1 MIIKFQQGGGLPLV
15 SYTPVITN
23 QETSTYAQRP
33 AANADDKKDL
43 TTKDLME
50 LLKEAAQALPNEYDL
65 IINNF
70 QDFALGSPLNT
81 STIETRYLSAL
92 SSLQKAKFNKELF
105 DESLEIVKSKGALN
119 EFAITAQGDLVCVNN
134 EGDYKIMSPE
144 ELEKGYRPLTNSE
157 LLNLRAYSPDLVFN
171 NNILSV
177 IQNGISMEQVT
188 KMIQDIVKELGTSES
203 TKEGY
208 TNIKNKQILDG
219 INILKEAAKNGAWT
233 GDEMSVDGLYKNKLI
248 TKSQAV
254 QAKMALDYLKATL
267 PKNAV
272 TLLKIKSDGTNK
284 GVDAL
289 LAALTTSYVKSSVA
303 FETNLQDNKGNK
315 SISDEKINPA
325 MAFQL
330 DMGTETTL
338 PIVAGS
344 TDALA
349 LQAYRVPVTTKAGNN
364 IGITTLDKV
373 ASDSAL
379 GGIFDFS
386 HVTMGDQVLD
396 MASLK
401 NIVIDGS
408 SIFKVYLP
416 YDQTKAAQGIIAP
429 NLNYLLL
436 LDKIRREIKEK
447 GATTSEEINA
457 IYQDNNLP
465 PFILPSG
472 EINEQF
478 YKPFGVLNA
487 TALSDAFPKNVD
499 LNNNRN
505 FEEIDDDN
513 EINNYWSILKGENTK
528 EKFDSESWYEFDY
541 QQMFKGLVYLPL
553 NSTDPTL
560 GAYSGGDTPSA
571 TTLNEYR
578 ALWQRDQKLNDY
590 TNPGQLQL

>member
-1 MIIKFQQGGGLPLV
+1 
-15 SYTPVITN
+15 
-23 QETSTYAQRP
+23 
-33 AANADDKKDL
+33 
-43 TTKDLME
+43 
-50 LLKEAAQALPNEYDL
+50 
-65 IINNF
+65 
-70 QDFALGSPLNT
+70 
-81 STIETRYLSAL
+81 
-92 SSLQKAKFNKELF
+92 
-105 DESLEIVKSKGALN
+105 
-119 EFAITAQGDLVCVNN
+119 
-134 EGDYKIMSPE
+134 
-144 ELEKGYRPLTNSE
+144 
-157 LLNLRAYSPDLVFN
+157 
-171 NNILSV
+171 
-177 IQNGISMEQVT
+177 
-188 KMIQDIVKELGTSES
+188 
-203 TKEGY
+203 
-208 TNIKNKQILDG
+208 
-219 INILKEAAKNGAWT
+219 
-233 GDEMSVDGLYKNKLI
+233 
-248 TKSQAV
+248 
-254 QAKMALDYLKATL
+254 
-267 PKNAV
+267 
-272 TLLKIKSDGTNK
+272 
-284 GVDAL
+284 
-289 LAALTTSYVKSSVA
+289 
-303 FETNLQDNKGNK
+303 
-315 SISDEKINPA
+315 
-325 MAFQL
+325 
-330 DMGTETTL
+330 
-338 PIVAGS
+338 
-344 TDALA
+344 
-349 LQAYRVPVTTKAGNN
+349 
-364 IGITTLDKV
+364 
-373 ASDSAL
+373 
-379 GGIFDFS
+379 
-386 HVTMGDQVLD
+386 MGDQVLD